1 MFTVEFKDGTRRQYL
16 TGGAVDFIDPPSGLS
31 ASDAIRV
38 YPHMGRPGAELR
50 SIEYYWCLYD
60 GLEAAG

>member
-1 MFTVEFKDGTRRQYL
+1 
-16 TGGAVDFIDPPSGLS
+16 VDFIDPPSGLS